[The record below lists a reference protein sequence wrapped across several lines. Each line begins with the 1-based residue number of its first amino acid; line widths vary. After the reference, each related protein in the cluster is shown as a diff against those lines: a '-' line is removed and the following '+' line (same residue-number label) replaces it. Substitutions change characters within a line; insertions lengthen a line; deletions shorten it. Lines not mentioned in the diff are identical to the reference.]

1 MAKIQIKSEK
11 LTPFG
16 GIFSIMEKFDSM
28 LSPVIDSTL
37 GQRCSSI
44 FGYQFSEIVRSL
56 MSVYFCG
63 GSCVEDVTSQLMR
76 HLSYHPTL
84 RTCSSDTILRAI
96 KELTQENISYTSD
109 QGKTYD
115 FNTADKLNTLLIN
128 ALVSTGELKEIEEY
142 DVDFDHQFLETE
154 KYDAKPTYKKF
165 LGYRPG
171 VYVIGD
177 KIVYIENSDGNT
189 AEYQKMI
196 DADKSVKRLSA
207 YTTRQRELAEIE
219 DPDERN
225 PKHAGR
231 PKKPYTEKAQSKA
244 IRVIGSIADQVKT
257 INDFIREHPYE
268 EDRVK
273 FLLSSVIEQLK

>member
-109 QGKTYD
+109 
-115 FNTADKLNTLLIN
+115 
-128 ALVSTGELKEIEEY
+128 
-142 DVDFDHQFLETE
+142 FLFG
-154 KYDAKPTYKKF
+154 A
-165 LGYRPG
+165 
-171 VYVIGD
+171 
-177 KIVYIENSDGNT
+177 
-189 AEYQKMI
+189 
-196 DADKSVKRLSA
+196 RLFF
-207 YTTRQRELAEIE
+207 YC
-219 DPDERN
+219 
-225 PKHAGR
+225 
-231 PKKPYTEKAQSKA
+231 
-244 IRVIGSIADQVKT
+244 QVLM
-257 INDFIREHPYE
+257 
-268 EDRVK
+268 
-273 FLLSSVIEQLK
+273 LLSPAIHRGYTWLSWNAFNWPWPQKSTWR